1 MQPPPTHTH
10 NISFREE
17 MLRFALILKGWF
29 LITKRPWYPVFRI
42 NVLRSV
48 CLFIWGVFFVGFFFD
63 WESWIHLTFKKGSWS
78 HKFTRSDAKQQTN
91 EMNIKP
97 INNLT
102 PALVLSVLSQHYH
115 RRLNTMPP
123 RFEFPSVQWYLN
135 KGDIICIQFS
145 NAQSNCYSCIF
156 FY

>member
-1 MQPPPTHTH
+1 MQPPPTHTQYF
-10 NISFREE
+10 ISRGDAPFCANTQRMIPYHQET
-17 MLRFALILKGWF
+17 LVSSLQNKRFAQ
-29 LITKRPWYPVFRI
+29 
-42 NVLRSV
+42 
-48 CLFIWGVFFVGFFFD
+48 CLFVYLRVFFVVFFFD

-145 NAQSNCYSCIF
+145 NAQSNRYSCIF

>member
-1 MQPPPTHTH
+1 MQPPPPHTH

-48 CLFIWGVFFVGFFFD
+48 CLFIWGFFLWFFFY
-63 WESWIHLTFKKGSWS
+63 WEGWIHLTFKKGSWS

-145 NAQSNCYSCIF
+145 NAQSNRYSCIF